1 MAAAG
6 ARQAAMAPDGA
17 DSMKA
22 DVCGSS
28 AMARRSS
35 ALYSISS
42 WLRSTGL
49 REEPWKVVCV
59 VRAGARRGGLRWR
72 SREMRSRLCFVTTI
86 FILEKAILEKAILDQ
101 QGI

>member
-42 WLRSTGL
+42 WLRSTGFEGRALEGRL
-49 REEPWKVVCV
+49 R
-59 VRAGARRGGLRWR
+59 RASRRKEGRPQVEV
-72 SREMRSRLCFVTTI
+72 SRD
-86 FILEKAILEKAILDQ
+86 AIASLWFL
-101 QGI
+101 